1 MASGPKASTFK
12 NQLERHD
19 ANTFGSSL
27 NVTLK
32 MRKMWEHSCF
42 FVETCV
48 CKWRGLAQSFIHS
61 RIRSDAD
68 SLMRWSRRR
77 LRWGSENWRSL

>member
-32 MRKMWEHSCF
+32 MRKMWAHSCF

-48 CKWRGLAQSFIHS
+48 CVQVERVGTEFHS
-61 RIRSDAD
+61 QQDQV
-68 SLMRWSRRR
+68 
-77 LRWGSENWRSL
+77 